1 MLKYWRFLQ
10 VWELRVQQVSTDSTV
25 QAMSRRKEKLPDK
38 LKQPTLPPYELQQ
51 LKDFLAD
58 HHDVFSLEEGERG
71 KTDIVQFEID
81 TGMLLLKNNLPEE
94 CLLLLG
100 RR

>member
-1 MLKYWRFLQ
+1 MLQ
-10 VWELRVQQVSTDSTV
+10 
-25 QAMSRRKEKLPDK
+25 
-38 LKQPTLPPYELQQ
+38 PYELQQ
-51 LKDFLAD
+51 LEDFLAD
-58 HHDVFSLEEGERG
+58 HHDVFSLEEGERW

-81 TGMLLLKNNLPEE
+81 TEDAPPEKYLVGE